1 MTTSAETPAS
11 VPSTPAPT
19 SPAGRFVG
27 RRRSERRPED
37 NYLGVGRSLGYGAQ
51 HVLTMYGGIIAPPII
66 VGNAAHL
73 GSDQIALLIACCLFI
88 GGLATVLQSAGLP
101 FFGSQLPLVQGTS
114 FAGVATMATIASGSG
129 GLPVVFGAVLASSVI
144 GLLLTPFF
152 ARVIRF
158 FPPVVAG
165 VVITSIGLS
174 LFPVA
179 ANWALGNNSEAP
191 DFGSVG
197 NIGLAGLTLLI
208 VIVLS
213 KVGVATISRLS
224 ILLAIVLGTV
234 IAAVIGKADFSGI
247 GTGAIVAFP
256 TPLAFGLP
264 RFQPAAIVSLLIVV
278 LVAMTETTADILAVG
293 EIVGTRIDKRRIGN
307 GLRADMLSSAVAP
320 IFNGFHQTAFAQNVG
335 LVAITRVKS
344 RFVVTA
350 GGVILLVLGLLPVLG
365 RVVAAIPYPVLG
377 GAGLVLFGT
386 VTASGIRT
394 LAKVDY
400 EGNLNLIVVAIS
412 LGVGLIPVAS
422 PDFWQNFPSWF
433 QVIFHSGISSAALMA
448 IVLNIVFNHLK
459 GTPKNDPSVFAK
471 APVRSVRYADLAALG
486 QLRDGDSVRG
496 GKIVDADGK
505 QVPVVDSD
513 GSVVDCQICDQNPAS
528 QASH

>member
-1 MTTSAETPAS
+1 MTSAPPA
-11 VPSTPAPT
+11 VPTAPRRFGRPA
-19 SPAGRFVG
+19 
-27 RRRSERRPED
+27 RSGRPED
-37 NYLGVGRSLGYGAQ
+37 EYLGLGRSLAYGAQ
-51 HVLTMYGGIIAPPII
+51 HVLTMYGGIIAPPLI
-66 VGNAAHL
+66 VGGAAGL
-73 GSDQIALLIACCLFI
+73 PSDRIALLVACCLFI
-88 GGLATVLQSAGLP
+88 GGLATVLQSFGLP

-114 FAGVATMATIASGSG
+114 FAGVATMATIAAGGARDGS
-129 GLPVVFGAVLASSVI
+129 GLPVVFGAVLLSSVI

-152 ARVIRF
+152 ARVIKF

-179 ANWALGNNSEAP
+179 ANWALGNDSKAP
-191 DFGSVG
+191 GYGSTG

-213 KVGVATISRLS
+213 KVGVAAISRLS

-234 IAAVIGKADFSGI
+234 IAAVLGRADFSGV
-247 GTGAIVAFP
+247 GTGPVVAFP
-256 TPLAFGLP
+256 TPLAFGMP
-264 RFQPAAIVSLLIVV
+264 RFELAATVSLLIVV

-293 EIVGTRIDKRRIGN
+293 EIVGTRVDKRRIGN
-307 GLRADMLSSAVAP
+307 GLRADMLSSAIAP
-320 IFNGFHQTAFAQNVG
+320 LFNGFHQTAFAQNVG

-344 RFVVTA
+344 RYVVTA
-350 GGVILLVLGLLPVLG
+350 GGLILLVLGLLPVLG

-400 EGNLNLIVVAIS
+400 EGNLNLVIVAIS

-422 PDFWQNFPSWF
+422 PDFWDRFPGWF

-448 IVLNIVFNHLK
+448 IVLNLVFHHLG
-459 GTPKNDPSVFAK
+459 GTPRSDPSVFAK
-471 APVRSVRYADLAALG
+471 APVRSVRYEDLTTLG
-486 QLRDGDSVRG
+486 QLREGDRITG
-496 GKIVDADGK
+496 GRIVDADGNN
-505 QVPVVDSD
+505 VPVVDAA
-513 GSVVDCQICDQNPAS
+513 GSVVDCRVCDTAKDQP
-528 QASH
+528 H